1 MLTRDNPVL
10 IFNMLQT
17 TRDQSKDATRTLARY
32 LVNAR
37 YDDLPA
43 PVRHEAARALL
54 NFLGCAIGSAQHET
68 VARALAAVRGFSG
81 PPQAAVLGRGDR
93 LDVMHA
99 ALVNGISAH
108 VLDFDDTHARAIH
121 PSAPVLPALIACAE
135 WRPITGRELIHAFVL
150 GVEAEERIG
159 LSVFPEHYAIG
170 WHITG
175 TAGVFG
181 AAAAVGRLL
190 GLDERQMCW
199 ALGTAATQAAGL
211 REMFGTMCKSLHPG
225 RAAQNGL
232 LSALLAAKNFTS
244 SEQAIEAPR
253 GFGHVASTRFDP
265 KVITE
270 DLGKRYEILSNM
282 YKPYACGLVVHA
294 AIDGC
299 IELARE
305 HGLKPEQI
313 ERVDLTVSPLV
324 LELTAKRRPQSGLE
338 GKFSVFHAAAVGIIH
353 GAAGEAQFSDEV
365 VRDPRVVELR
375 DRVFATEDQS
385 IGRTEARVSIKL
397 HSGTRLDRH
406 VAHAL
411 GTLERPMSDADLESK
426 FRGLVTGVL
435 PERRVSELIAACWS
449 LETLKDAAEIAR
461 LATPRSC

>member
-1 MLTRDNPVL
+1 MD
-10 IFNMLQT
+10 I
-17 TRDQSKDATRTLARY
+17 TRTLARY
-32 LVNAR
+32 LVGAR
-37 YDDLPA
+37 YEDLPA
-43 PVRHEAARALL
+43 AVRHEATRALL
-54 NFLGCAIGSAQHET
+54 NWLGCAIGSSRHET
-68 VARALAAVRGFSG
+68 VERALAAVQPFSG
-81 PPQAAVLGRGDR
+81 PVQAAVMGRSER
-93 LDVMHA
+93 LDILHA
-99 ALVNGISAH
+99 ALVNGIGSH

-121 PSAPVLPALIACAE
+121 PSAPVLPALMAYAE
-135 WRPITGRELIHAFVL
+135 WRPIAGKNLIHAFVL
-150 GVEAEERIG
+150 GVEAEERVG

-232 LSALLAAKNFTS
+232 ISALLAAKNFTS

-253 GFGHVASTRFDP
+253 GFGHVTSTRFDP
-265 KVITE
+265 SVITE
-270 DLGKRYEILSNM
+270 GLGQRYEILSNM

-299 IELARE
+299 IELTRE
-305 HGLKPEQI
+305 HRLTPDEI

-324 LELTAKRRPQSGLE
+324 LELTGKRSPRSGLE
-338 GKFSVFHAAAVGIIH
+338 GKFSVYHAAAVGIIH

-365 VRDPRVVELR
+365 VRDSRVIALR
-375 DRVFATEDQS
+375 DRVFASEDGA
-385 IGRTEARVSIKL
+385 IGRTEARVSMRL
-397 HSGTRLDRH
+397 RDGRRLDRH
-406 VAHAL
+406 VAHAR
-411 GTLERPMSDADLESK
+411 GTLERPMSDADLEAK
-426 FRGLVTGVL
+426 FRGLVEGIL
-435 PERRVSELIAACWS
+435 PERRIGELIAACWS
-449 LETLKDAAEIAR
+449 LESLEDAGDIAR
-461 LATPRSC
+461 LASCRES

>member
-1 MLTRDNPVL
+1 MGSDPTHL
-10 IFNMLQT
+10 
-17 TRDQSKDATRTLARY
+17 LARY

-37 YDDLPA
+37 YEDLPA
-43 PVRHEAARALL
+43 AVRHEAARALL
-54 NFLGCAIGSAQHET
+54 NFLGCAIGSAREET
-68 VARALAAVRGFSG
+68 VARALAAVQPFSG
-81 PPQAAVLGRGDR
+81 PPQAAVLGRRER
-93 LDVMHA
+93 LDIMHA

-121 PSAPVLPALIACAE
+121 PSAPVLPALLAFAE
-135 WRPITGRELIHAFVL
+135 WRPATGRELLHAFVL

-181 AAAAVGRLL
+181 AAAAAGRLL
-190 GLDERQMCW
+190 GLDERQMRW

-232 LSALLAAKNFTS
+232 VSALLAANNFTS
-244 SEQAIEAPR
+244 SERAVEAPR

-270 DLGKRYEILSNM
+270 GLGTRYEILSNM

-299 IELARE
+299 IELTRE
-305 HGLKPEQI
+305 HGLTPERI

-324 LELTAKRRPQSGLE
+324 LELTGKRRPQSGLE

-353 GAAGEAQFSDEV
+353 RAAGEAQFSHEV
-365 VRDPRVVELR
+365 VRDPRVAALR
-375 DRVFATEDQS
+375 DRIFATEDRS
-385 IGRTEARVSIKL
+385 IGRTEAKVSIRLKD
-397 HSGTRLDRH
+397 GTQLDRH
-406 VAHAL
+406 VPHAL
-411 GTLERPMSDADLESK
+411 GTLERPMGDADLETK
-426 FRGLVTGVL
+426 FRGLVAGVL
-435 PERRVSELIAACWS
+435 SEQRSRELIDACWS
-449 LETLKDAAEIAR
+449 LEALEDAGEIAR
-461 LATPRSC
+461 LATPA